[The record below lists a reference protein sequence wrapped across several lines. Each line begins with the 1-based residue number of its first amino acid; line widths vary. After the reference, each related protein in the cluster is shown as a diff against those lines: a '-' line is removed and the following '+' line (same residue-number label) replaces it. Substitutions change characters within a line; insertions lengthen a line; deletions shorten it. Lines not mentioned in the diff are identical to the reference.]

1 MLLYGDR
8 AGEYMKIKKIDNR
21 TMWLLV
27 VAVAALGMVILLL
40 AVNILGKNEEKKAAQ
55 QEEDIIELQLVYA
68 YQNAQWNSAIEKSV
82 EKFEKMHSDIKIQYQ
97 IHYENKV
104 YENILNKLIARD
116 ELGDIVQLKT
126 PQHYAASGVLG
137 SIREDVAAQI
147 GSKSVYVEDGKIY
160 GIGMVNSTSGI
171 IYNKDMF
178 EHYDIEEPTTYG
190 EFLECCR
197 KLSRNWITPIG
208 VGGSDLWHMEFWVN
222 HFFRTDILSQNP
234 DWQEQCSAG
243 ITSWTDEEVG
253 EMFSHLQELFDSGY
267 VDEDWLSISDGQLSY
282 MMSQGEIAMIYGGP
296 WTCEEIQ
303 KLNPDMNLGWFY
315 VPDEE
320 GNIYV
325 GENRDTF
332 LAVTA
337 ACQNDEKKYEA
348 AMEFLEFF
356 YSEENYANV
365 RKSITAF
372 SAVEH
377 YRGYDMTEIQKE
389 VTDKY
394 TSNTRHITGFVGD
407 SETPQGFEEGML
419 NIVQQMLE
427 GNLTNDQAQQMC
439 QDLWQQCMDE
449 ESGGAS

>member
-1 MLLYGDR
+1 MLLHGDR

-27 VAVAALGMVILLL
+27 VAAAALGMVILLL

-137 SIREDVAAQI
+137 SIQEDVAARI

-178 EHYDIEEPTTYG
+178 EHYNIEEPTTYG

-197 KLSRNWITPIG
+197 KLSRHWITPIG

-356 YSEENYANV
+356 YSEENYADV